1 MPTKKKDE
9 AAETRN
15 EETAAGEMHDTPK
28 TSGGAVAK
36 IVEQVE
42 TLTVL
47 ELSDLVKA
55 LETRFGVTAAA
66 PMAFM
71 PGMMAGGAA
80 TAAAE
85 EEKTEFTAMLK
96 EFGANKIQVIKVVRA
111 ITGLGLIEAKKL
123 VEDAPKAIKEAVNKA
138 EAEDIKKK
146 VEEVGGAVEIK

>member
-9 AAETRN
+9 AGEG
-15 EETAAGEMHDTPK
+15 TAAGGQEKAKPA
-28 TSGGAVAK
+28 GGAVGG
-36 IVEQVE
+36 IVSQIE
-42 TLTVL
+42 TLSVL

-55 LETRFGVTAAA
+55 LEERFGVTAAA

-71 PGMMAGGAA
+71 PGMMAGGGAP
-80 TAAAE
+80 AAAE
-85 EEKTEFTAMLK
+85 EEKTEFTVMLK
-96 EFGANKIQVIKVVRA
+96 DFGANKIQVIKVVRA